1 MYKSKLFIFLLLFN
15 LLAININANKI
26 NNTIDINYSEICLLR
41 NGYDFDSKSI
51 KGWIRIFN
59 SKEKLEEYG
68 IKVNKIERKI
78 ILVELKNKYKK
89 FSNKYKREV
98 K

>member
-1 MYKSKLFIFLLLFN
+1 MYKSKLFIFLILFN
-15 LLAININANKI
+15 LLTINISANKI
-26 NNTIDINYSEICLLR
+26 NNTIDTNYSAIYLLR

-59 SKEKLEEYG
+59 SDEKLKDYG
-68 IKVNKIERKI
+68 IYVNEVERKI
-78 ILVELKNKYKK
+78 ILAELKNKYRK
-89 FSNKYKREV
+89 FCNKYKREV

>member
-15 LLAININANKI
+15 LFTININANKI
-26 NNTIDINYSEICLLR
+26 NNAIDINYSNLCLLR

-59 SKEKLEEYG
+59 SDKKLKDYG
-68 IKVNKIERKI
+68 IHVNEIERKI
-78 ILVELKNKYKK
+78 ILLELKSKYRK

>member
-15 LLAININANKI
+15 LFTINIDANKL
-26 NNTIDINYSEICLLR
+26 NSTVDINYSKICLLR

-59 SKEKLEEYG
+59 SKEKLEEYD
-68 IKVNKIERKI
+68 IEVNTIERKI
-78 ILVELKNKYKK
+78 ILVELKNKYRK
-89 FSNKYKREV
+89 FRNKYKREV